1 MKQERRTMQIDFK
14 YVTKAYAT
22 NKSKALGTPLRDH
35 NYLMMVS
42 RPKTSLGNHLMDELV
57 HYIEV

>member
-1 MKQERRTMQIDFK
+1 MQIDFK

-22 NKSKALGTPLRDH
+22 NKSKALGTPLHDH